1 MLESIVK
8 GGNQQLALQYARQK
22 RHYSENALSGA
33 FGRAIFFNQ

>member
-22 RHYSENALSGA
+22 RNHPKNALSGE
-33 FGRAIFFNQ
+33 FR